1 MKCKSTTVFSLVLFL
16 LFFSIPCLAA
26 SEPGP
31 LDGKIIVL
39 DPGHGG
45 PGDDGAVHNGVRE
58 ADVNLA
64 VGLKLRD
71 RLVAAGAKVIMTR
84 TTDACVAQPGSD
96 VPVDLQARVDKA
108 SVNDADIF
116 ISIHS
121 NSHPKPETAGI
132 ITFYPPERPT
142 NFAQA
147 IQEGLIYETGAVDK
161 KIRPANFYVL
171 RNNEVPAVLIEMG
184 FLTNKAEALKL
195 ADCQY
200 QDTLADGIYKGIVR
214 YFVSR

>member
-1 MKCKSTTVFSLVLFL
+1 MYRRLTKIFAFLFCFIL
-16 LFFSIPCLAA
+16 ITASCLAA
-26 SEPGP
+26 PGP
-31 LDGKIIVL
+31 LIGKIIVL

-45 PGDDGAVHNGVRE
+45 IRDDGAVHNGVRE
-58 ADVNLA
+58 ADVNLS

-71 RLVAAGAKVIMTR
+71 RLVAAGAKVVMTR
-84 TTDACVAQPGSD
+84 TADTCVAPVGSD
-96 VPVDLQARVDKA
+96 VPIDLQARVDVA
-108 SVNDADIF
+108 RTADADVF

-142 NFAQA
+142 DFAQA
-147 IQEGLIYETGAVDK
+147 IQEGLVYETGAVDK

-171 RNNEVPAVLIEMG
+171 RNNEIPAVLVEMG

-195 ADCQY
+195 ADCTY
-200 QDTLADGIYKGIVR
+200 QDAIADGIYKGVVR
-214 YFVSR
+214 YFLSR